1 MIILNWLATICFVIY
16 LFITQIK
23 PMCFV
28 CGFSIAEE
36 SALWGAIFL
45 AISSICFISSITS
58 YEDLKERIKKLE
70 QKGGGSDA

>member
-1 MIILNWLATICFVIY
+1 MIILNWLATI
-16 LFITQIK
+16 
-23 PMCFV
+23 CFV

>member
-1 MIILNWLATICFVIY
+1 MSLNWIAII
-16 LFITQIK
+16 
-23 PMCFV
+23 CFV

-36 SALWGAIFL
+36 SVLWGAIFMT
-45 AISSICFISSITS
+45 ISSICFILSLTS